1 MNQMIYIMVHCFEI
15 GCAEFQVIRA
25 TKGEGKQQI
34 RMGVWSWACHLKLW
48 AWHAKL
54 LNQLST
60 MGVPLEAMGVARQ
73 ANIPAK
79 KVEEFYMGVPL
90 GAMGVAR
97 QVCEA
102 KISKRACHLVF
113 WVWHARLK
121 FQRRDF
127 EPHYGRGTPSI
138 GRGTPGHMPAWPPL
152 IQMKISWATQH

>member
-1 MNQMIYIMVHCFEI
+1 M
-15 GCAEFQVIRA
+15 
-25 TKGEGKQQI
+25 
-34 RMGVWSWACHLKLW
+34 KLW

-60 MGVPLEAMGVARQ
+60 MGVLLEALGVARQ

-90 GAMGVAR
+90 SAMGVAR

-102 KISKRACHLVF
+102 KMSKRAFHLVF
-113 WVWHARLK
+113 WARNARLN
-121 FQRRDF
+121 FQRSDF

-138 GRGTPGHMPAWPPL
+138 GVARRGICQPDL
-152 IQMKISWATQH
+152 LSFK